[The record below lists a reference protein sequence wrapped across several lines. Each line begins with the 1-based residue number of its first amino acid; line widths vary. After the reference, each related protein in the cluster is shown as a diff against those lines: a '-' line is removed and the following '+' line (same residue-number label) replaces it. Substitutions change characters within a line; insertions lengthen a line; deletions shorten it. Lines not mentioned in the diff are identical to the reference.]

1 MSSSGASAGLQST
14 WRGGGGEAEGRWRG
28 GGEEI
33 HLAVAA
39 VEKDHAEL
47 CHPWR
52 GLSLLPVLFDLA
64 LPLEDFELEEDV
76 AALSAG

>member
-1 MSSSGASAGLQST
+1 M
-14 WRGGGGEAEGRWRG
+14 
-28 GGEEI
+28 
-33 HLAVAA
+33 AA